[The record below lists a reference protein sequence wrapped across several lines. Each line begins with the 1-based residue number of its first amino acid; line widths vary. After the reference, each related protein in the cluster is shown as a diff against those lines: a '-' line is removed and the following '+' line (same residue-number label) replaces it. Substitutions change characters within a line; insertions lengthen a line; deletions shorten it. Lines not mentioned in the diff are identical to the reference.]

1 MTNTIIS
8 KRLEY
13 LSLLLVISFVVFH
26 NISIVLI
33 GIALSLYIINKKLID
48 ECLEFII
55 SKTNFSASNKKISLI
70 LKKALLIDKNKDN
83 SQISLVE
90 AIEES
95 GYIPSIEKNTKQDA
109 A

>member
-1 MTNTIIS
+1 MTNKIIMT
-8 KRLEY
+8 RLEY

-26 NISIVLI
+26 NIFIVLA
-33 GIALSLYIINKKLID
+33 GIVLSLYIINKKLID
-48 ECLEFII
+48 GSLEFII
-55 SKTNFSASNKKISLI
+55 SKTKLSKSNKKISSV
-70 LKKALLIDKNKDN
+70 LKPTLLIDTKKDD

-90 AIEES
+90 AIEEF

>member
-1 MTNTIIS
+1 MTNKIIMT
-8 KRLEY
+8 RLEY

-26 NISIVLI
+26 NIFIVLA
-33 GIALSLYIINKKLID
+33 GIVLSLYIINKKLID
-48 ECLEFII
+48 GSLEFII
-55 SKTNFSASNKKISLI
+55 SKTKLSKSNKKISSV
-70 LKKALLIDKNKDN
+70 LKPTLLIDTKKDD

>member
-1 MTNTIIS
+1 MT
-8 KRLEY
+8 RLEY

-26 NISIVLI
+26 NIFIVLA
-33 GIALSLYIINKKLID
+33 GIVLSLYIINKKLID
-48 ECLEFII
+48 GSLEFII
-55 SKTNFSASNKKISLI
+55 SKIKLSKSNKKISSV
-70 LKKALLIDKNKDN
+70 LKPTLLIDTKKDD

-90 AIEES
+90 AIEEF

>member
-1 MTNTIIS
+1 MTNKIIMT
-8 KRLEY
+8 RLEY

-26 NISIVLI
+26 NIFIVLA
-33 GIALSLYIINKKLID
+33 GIVLSLYIINKKLID
-48 ECLEFII
+48 DSLEFII
-55 SKTNFSASNKKISLI
+55 SKTKLSKSNKKISSV
-70 LKKALLIDKNKDN
+70 LKPTLLIDTKKDD

-90 AIEES
+90 EIEEF

>member
-1 MTNTIIS
+1 MTNKIIMT
-8 KRLEY
+8 RLEY

-26 NISIVLI
+26 NIFIVLA
-33 GIALSLYIINKKLID
+33 GIVLSLYIINKKLID
-48 ECLEFII
+48 GSLEFII
-55 SKTNFSASNKKISLI
+55 SKIKLSKSNKKISSV
-70 LKKALLIDKNKDN
+70 LKPTLLIDTKKDD

-90 AIEES
+90 AIEEF

>member
-1 MTNTIIS
+1 MTNKIIMT
-8 KRLEY
+8 RLEY

-26 NISIVLI
+26 NIFIVVAGIVL
-33 GIALSLYIINKKLID
+33 SLCIINKKLID
-48 ECLEFII
+48 DSLKFII
-55 SKTNFSASNKKISLI
+55 SKTKLSKSNKKISSV
-70 LKKALLIDKNKDN
+70 LKPTPLIDTKKDD

>member
-1 MTNTIIS
+1 MT
-8 KRLEY
+8 RLEY

-26 NISIVLI
+26 NIFIVLA
-33 GIALSLYIINKKLID
+33 GIVLSLYIINNKLID
-48 ECLEFII
+48 DSLEFII
-55 SKTNFSASNKKISLI
+55 SKTKFSQSNKKISSVLKPKLI
-70 LKKALLIDKNKDN
+70 IETKKDD